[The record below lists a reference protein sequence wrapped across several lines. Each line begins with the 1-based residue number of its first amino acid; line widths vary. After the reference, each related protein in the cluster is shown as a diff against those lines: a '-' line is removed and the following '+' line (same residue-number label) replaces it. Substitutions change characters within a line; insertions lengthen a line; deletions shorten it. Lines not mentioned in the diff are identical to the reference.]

1 MTVYKVLRFEHGSNI
16 PAAEVEFTE
25 AEMDAIYSAM
35 GDYQDYGDEEQEI
48 SSDIRTKLAELS

>member
-1 MTVYKVLRFEHGSNI
+1 MAVYKVLRFENGSNI
-16 PAAEVEFTE
+16 PVAEVEFTE
-25 AEMDAIYSAM
+25 AEVDAIYSAM